1 MRISDWSSDVCSS
14 DLPAGSGNRVG
25 PCCESLR
32 HTVRPEHVVSR
43 SDGGNQSRKRISV
56 LVSRATDEGSRSFAV
71 AARSGAGVSISSA
84 DLYGRLAHSISKPQK
99 HSQPPWTEPQT
110 ETTPCR
116 EREG

>member
-1 MRISDWSSDVCSS
+1 MHAGDELAGGHVRPAI
-14 DLPAGSGNRVG
+14 PAGSGNRVG

-71 AARSGAGVSISSA
+71 AARSGAGASISSA

-99 HSQPPWTEPQT
+99 PSQPPWPADRKTA
-110 ETTPCR
+110 
-116 EREG
+116 GKGKS